1 MSLSLSQIEKSSF
14 SMPVMCLVVWMYYFQ
29 YNTFMEHHLSHHIP
43 LGLPANVLHCL
54 RTTTPKVFM
63 RFVLVCFTAMSH
75 RARAICGSWSVC
87 VTGISFQTRLGS
99 LICRKKQSS
108 LWHPGAVVYRISE
121 MTILQSHWHFS
132 GFLRVLVTILRYL
145 NMSLYTCLLMQAKH
159 CKFNVLPLC
168 SAFVLLGG
176 LSVRQQGPQECF
188 CHICD

>member
-1 MSLSLSQIEKSSF
+1 
-14 SMPVMCLVVWMYYFQ
+14 
-29 YNTFMEHHLSHHIP
+29 
-43 LGLPANVLHCL
+43 
-54 RTTTPKVFM
+54 M

-87 VTGISFQTRLGS
+87 VTGISFQTRLRS

-108 LWHPGAVVYRISE
+108 LWHPGAVVYLISE

-145 NMSLYTCLLMQAKH
+145 NMSLYTCLLVQAKH

-168 SAFVLLGG
+168 SAFVFLGG
-176 LSVRQQGPQECF
+176 LSVRQQGDVLALTLKNAFVIFAIRMMWCMLYRQENKLTSDNAVLQWCIKYRNF
-188 CHICD
+188 RPR